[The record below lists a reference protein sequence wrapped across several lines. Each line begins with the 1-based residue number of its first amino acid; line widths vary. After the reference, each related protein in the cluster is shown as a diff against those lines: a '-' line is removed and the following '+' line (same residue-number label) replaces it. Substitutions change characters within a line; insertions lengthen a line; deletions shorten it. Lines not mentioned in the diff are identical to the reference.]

1 MLLLVILKAMQGKG
15 GNTQSTTLIRK
26 METNQF
32 IEELKSAQNLQYQ
45 ACLRL
50 IRENQRKQ
58 NEDVQSLIER
68 LADDFD
74 QYKKSLEEIISW
86 HEKQRE
92 KAYDQAFAK
101 LTALNPSVLAVMKT
115 RPNSF
120 EVNKNGR

>member
-1 MLLLVILKAMQGKG
+1 MQGKG